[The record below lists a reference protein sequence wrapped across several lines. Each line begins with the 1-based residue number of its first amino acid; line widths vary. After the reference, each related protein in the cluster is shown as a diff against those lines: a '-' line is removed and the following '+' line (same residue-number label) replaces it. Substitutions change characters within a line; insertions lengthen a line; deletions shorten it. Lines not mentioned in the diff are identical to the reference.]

1 MDARESRRSLP
12 GCLVLVVGPS
22 GAGKDSLIRHARER
36 LAGDPRFAFP
46 RRFVTRPPSDAEDN
60 IPVSPSQFASMS
72 AEGAFAASWTAHGL
86 SYGIPA
92 TVDVGLAAACSVVC
106 NVSRTVVQDL
116 RKRYANVFVIEV
128 TAPSEILA
136 SRLAARGRATDGD
149 ASERLRR
156 SSDLG
161 SALVDHTVTNAGA
174 LEPACEAFLKALVD
188 SRPCAGPSA
197 SPVVARPS
205 GTAPSDHDQQAT
217 EAARPIPPSLA
228 SSRTRPAEH
237 S

>member
-1 MDARESRRSLP
+1 MGESRHSLP

-60 IPVSPSQFASMS
+60 IPVSPSQFAAMS
-72 AEGAFAASWTAHGL
+72 AEGAFASSWTAHGL

-92 TVDVGLAAACSVVC
+92 TVEVGLAASCSVVC
-106 NVSRTVVQDL
+106 NVSRTVVHEL
-116 RKRYANVFVIEV
+116 RERYANVFVIEV

-136 SRLAARGRATDGD
+136 MRLAARGRVTDGEAGD
-149 ASERLRR
+149 RLRR
-156 SSDLG
+156 SSHL
-161 SALVDHTVTNAGA
+161 SPALIDHTVSNAGA
-174 LEPACEAFLKALVD
+174 LEPACEAFVGALLD
-188 SRPCAGPSA
+188 SHRWGGSFA

-205 GTAPSDHDQQAT
+205 GTAPSEHD
-217 EAARPIPPSLA
+217 ER
-228 SSRTRPAEH
+228 R
-237 S
+237 